1 MKKITLLA
9 MIGTIIFASC
19 KRQETC
25 DTYSRATNI
34 KKLETHSEITGNF

>member
-1 MKKITLLA
+1 MKKIVLLGIICV
-9 MIGTIIFASC
+9 IGFASC
-19 KRQETC
+19 KRPETC